1 MQLVKKQ
8 EQTSDV
14 ISHIVEPVEVD
25 TDSGKYSRI
34 GWLLV
39 LLGFGGFVLW
49 ALLAPLD
56 KGVPMS
62 GTVAA
67 QSNRQAVQHLT
78 GGTVQQLLVR
88 EGDHVKEGQVVARMN
103 PVTAKSAVQLTEV
116 QYLTALANVARLAAE
131 RDGVKTIKFPAEIE
145 QRRNEPAIADLIS
158 SQNGLLLSR
167 QNALQSQ
174 VGGVDESIAGLKMQ
188 IQGLQESRDSKKEQ
202 MTLLKEQLDGMRD
215 LAKEGYVARN
225 RLLELERTY
234 AQLSGAVS
242 EDIGN
247 IGRSQRQVLE
257 LTLRKTQATQDYQ
270 KEVRTHMND
279 MQREADAQR
288 ARLTAEQFQ
297 LSNVDVRAPVA
308 GTVVGLAV
316 FTNGG
321 VIPSGFKLMDIVPEG
336 DPLIVE
342 GQLPVNLVD
351 KVHPGLKV
359 ELIFSA
365 FNANKTPHI
374 PGEVVIVGADRQV
387 DQHTNMPYYIVR
399 VKVTPQGHKMMAE
412 HKMDARA
419 GMPVELFV
427 KTGERTMMNYLFRP
441 IIDRMPAAMGGE

>member
-8 EQTSDV
+8 EQASEV
-14 ISHIVEPVEVD
+14 ISHTVEPVDVD
-25 TDSGKYSRI
+25 TDSSRFSRI

-39 LLGFGGFVLW
+39 LLGFGGFLLW
-49 ALLAPLD
+49 AFLAPID

-88 EGDHVKEGQVVARMN
+88 DGDQVKEGQVVARMN

-116 QYLTALANVARLAAE
+116 QYLSALANVARLTAE
-131 RDGVKTIKFPAEIE
+131 RDGAKTIKFPAEIE
-145 QRRNEPAIADLIS
+145 QRRAEPAVADLIS

-174 VGGVDESIAGLKMQ
+174 VSGVDESIAGLKMQ

-202 MTLLKEQLDGMRD
+202 MSLLKEQLDGMRD

-270 KEVRTHMND
+270 KEVRSSMNE
-279 MQREADAQR
+279 MQREADAQH

-336 DPLIVE
+336 DPLVVE
-342 GQLPVNLVD
+342 GQLPVNLID

-365 FNANKTPHI
+365 FNSNKTPHI
-374 PGEVVIVGADRQV
+374 EGEVTLVAADRQV
-387 DQHTNMPYYIVR
+387 DERTGNPYYVVK
-399 VKVTPQGHKMMAE
+399 VKVTPKGHQMMAQ
-412 HKMDARA
+412 HKMDARP

-441 IIDRMPAAMGGE
+441 ILDRMPAAMGGE

>member
-25 TDSGKYSRI
+25 TDSGKFSRI

-49 ALLAPLD
+49 ALFAPID

-67 QSNRQAVQHLT
+67 QSNRQAVQHLV

-88 EGDHVKEGQVVARMN
+88 DGDQVKEGQVVARMN
-103 PVTAKSAVQLTEV
+103 PITAESAVQLTEV
-116 QYLTALANVARLAAE
+116 QYLSALANVARLAAE
-131 RDGVKTIKFPAEIE
+131 RDGAKTIKFPAEIE
-145 QRRNEPAIADLIS
+145 QRRSEPAVADLIS

-174 VGGVDESIAGLKMQ
+174 LSGVDESIAGLKMQ

-257 LTLRKTQATQDYQ
+257 LTLRKSQTTQDYQ

-288 ARLTAEQFQ
+288 ARLTAEKFQ

-336 DPLIVE
+336 DPLVVE

-374 PGEVVIVGADRQV
+374 EGEVVLVAADRQV
-387 DQHTNMPYYIVR
+387 EERTGMPYYVVK
-399 VKVTPQGHKMMAE
+399 VKVTPKGQKMLAE
-412 HKMDARA
+412 HKMDARP

-441 IIDRMPAAMGGE
+441 ILDRMPAAMGGD

>member
-67 QSNRQAVQHLT
+67 QSNRQAVQHLV

-88 EGDHVKEGQVVARMN
+88 DGDQVKEGQVVARMN
-103 PVTAKSAVQLTEV
+103 PITAKSAVDLTEV
-116 QYLTALANVARLAAE
+116 QYLSALANLARLNAE
-131 RDGVKTIKFPAEIE
+131 RDGAKAIKFPAAIE
-145 QRRNEPAIADLIS
+145 QRRGEPAIAEMIS
-158 SQNGLLLSR
+158 TQNGLLLSR

-174 VGGVDESIAGLKMQ
+174 LSGVDESIAGLKMQ

-257 LTLRKTQATQDYQ
+257 LTLRKTQTTQDYQ

-336 DPLIVE
+336 DPLVVE

-374 PGEVVIVGADRQV
+374 EGEVVTVAADRQV
-387 DQHTNMPYYIVR
+387 DERTGMPYYVVK
-399 VKVTPQGHKMMAE
+399 VKVTPKGQKMLAE
-412 HKMDARA
+412 HKMDARP

-427 KTGERTMMNYLFRP
+427 KTGERTMMNYIFRP
-441 IIDRMPAAMGGE
+441 ILDRMPAALGGD

>member
-8 EQTSDV
+8 DQAADV

-25 TDSGKYSRI
+25 TDSSKYSRM

-39 LLGFGGFVLW
+39 LIGFGGFVLW

-67 QSNRQAVQHLT
+67 QSNLQAVQHLV

-88 EGDHVKEGQVVARMN
+88 DGDVVKEGQVVARMN
-103 PVTAKSAVQLTEV
+103 PVTAKSAVELTEV
-116 QYLTALANVARLAAE
+116 QYLSALANVARLSAE
-131 RDGVKTIKFPAEIE
+131 RDGAKTIKFPDEIE
-145 QRRNEPAIADLIS
+145 KRRGEPGVAELIS
-158 SQNGLLLSR
+158 TQSGLLFSR

-174 VGGVDESIAGLKMQ
+174 LSGVDENIAGLKMQ

-202 MTLLKEQLDGMRD
+202 MELLKEQLGGMRD

-225 RLLELERTY
+225 RLLDLERTY

-247 IGRSQRQVLE
+247 IGRSQRQVME
-257 LTLRKTQATQDYQ
+257 LSLRKVQAQQDYQ

-279 MQREADAQR
+279 AQREADAQR
-288 ARLTAEQFQ
+288 ARLNAEQFQ
-297 LSNVDVRAPVA
+297 LSNVDVKAPVA

-321 VIPSGFKLMDIVPEG
+321 VIPSGFKLMDIVPAG
-336 DPLIVE
+336 VPLVVE

-365 FNANKTPHI
+365 FNSNKTPHI
-374 PGEVVIVGADRQV
+374 EGEVVLVAADRQV
-387 DQHTNMPYYIVR
+387 DQHTGMPYYVVK
-399 VKVTPQGHKMMAE
+399 VKVTPKGHQMMAE

-441 IIDRMPAAMGGE
+441 ILDRMPAAMGGE

>member
-8 EQTSDV
+8 EQASDV
-14 ISHIVEPVEVD
+14 ISHTVEPVQVD
-25 TDSGKYSRI
+25 TDSAKYASL

-39 LLGFGGFVLW
+39 LFGFGGFILW

-88 EGDHVKEGQVVARMN
+88 DGDQVKEGQVLARMN
-103 PVTAKSAVQLTEV
+103 PVTAESAVNLTEV
-116 QYLTALANVARLAAE
+116 QYLSALANVARLSAE
-131 RDGVKTIKFPAEIE
+131 RDGVKTITFPEELTKRSGEPQIAELMSM
-145 QRRNEPAIADLIS
+145 QS
-158 SQNGLLLSR
+158 GLLMSR
-167 QNALQSQ
+167 QSALQSQ
-174 VGGVDESIAGLKMQ
+174 LGGLDENIAGLKLQ
-188 IQGLQESRDSKKEQ
+188 IQGLQESRESKKQQVE
-202 MTLLKEQLDGMRD
+202 MLKEQLGGMRD

-225 RLLELERTY
+225 RLFDLERTF
-234 AQLSGAVS
+234 AQLNGQIS

-247 IGRSQRQVLE
+247 IGRSQRQVME
-257 LTLRKTQATQDYQ
+257 LTLRKSQALQDYQ
-270 KEVRTHMND
+270 KEVRTQMNEQ
-279 MQREADAQR
+279 QREADAQR
-288 ARLTAEQFQ
+288 ARLNAQTFE
-297 LSNVDVRAPVA
+297 LSNVEVRAPVA

-321 VIPSGFKLMDIVPEG
+321 VIPSGLKLMDIVPFG
-336 DPLIVE
+336 DPLVAE

-351 KVHPGLKV
+351 KVYPGLKV

-365 FNANKTPHI
+365 FNSNKTPHI
-374 PGEVVIVGADRQV
+374 EGEVVVVAADRQV
-387 DQHTNMPYYIVR
+387 DERTGMPFYVVK
-399 VKVTPQGHKMMAE
+399 VKVTPKGQQMMA
-412 HKMDARA
+412 HYKMDARP

>member
-8 EQTSDV
+8 EQASEV

-25 TDSGKYSRI
+25 TDSGRFSRI

-49 ALLAPLD
+49 AFFAPID

-62 GTVAA
+62 GFVAA
-67 QSNRQAVQHLT
+67 QSNRQAVQHLV

-88 EGDHVKEGQVVARMN
+88 DGDQVKQGQVVARMN
-103 PVTAKSAVQLTEV
+103 PITAESAVKLTEV
-116 QYLTALANVARLAAE
+116 QHLSALANVARLAAE
-131 RDGVKTIKFPAEIE
+131 RDGAKTIKFPAEIE
-145 QRRNEPAIADLIS
+145 ERRGEPAVADLIS
-158 SQNGLLLSR
+158 MQNGLLLSR
-167 QNALQSQ
+167 QSALQSQ
-174 VGGVDESIAGLKMQ
+174 LSGVDENIAGLKMQ

-202 MTLLKEQLDGMRD
+202 MGLLKEQLDGMRD

-257 LTLRKTQATQDYQ
+257 LTLRRTQAMQDYQ
-270 KEVRTHMND
+270 KEVRTQMND
-279 MQREADAQR
+279 MQREADAQN
-288 ARLTAEQFQ
+288 ARLTSEKFQ
-297 LSNVDVRAPVA
+297 LSNVEVKAPVA

-336 DPLIVE
+336 DPLVAE

-351 KVHPGLKV
+351 KVYPGLKV

-374 PGEVVIVGADRQV
+374 EGEVATVAADRQV
-387 DQHTNMPYYIVR
+387 DERTGNAFYVVK
-399 VKVTPQGHKMMAE
+399 VKVTPKGHQMMAQ
-412 HKMDARA
+412 HQMDARP

-441 IIDRMPAAMGGE
+441 ILDRMPAAMGGE

>member
-1 MQLVKKQ
+1 MQLMKKQ
-8 EQTSDV
+8 DQAADV
-14 ISHIVEPVEVD
+14 VSHTVEPVQVD
-25 TDSGKYSRI
+25 TDSAKYARL

-39 LLGFGGFVLW
+39 LFGFGGFILW

-88 EGDHVKEGQVVARMN
+88 DGDQVKEGQVLARMN
-103 PVTAKSAVQLTEV
+103 PVTAESAVNLTEV
-116 QYLTALANVARLAAE
+116 QYLSALANVARLSAE
-131 RDGVKTIKFPAEIE
+131 RDGVKTITFPEELTKRSGEPQIAELMSM
-145 QRRNEPAIADLIS
+145 QS
-158 SQNGLLLSR
+158 GLLMSR
-167 QNALQSQ
+167 QSALQSQ
-174 VGGVDESIAGLKMQ
+174 LGGLDENIAGLKLQ
-188 IQGLQESRDSKKEQ
+188 IQGLQESRESKKQQVE
-202 MTLLKEQLDGMRD
+202 MLKEQLGGMRD

-225 RLLELERTY
+225 RLFDLERTF
-234 AQLSGAVS
+234 AQLNGQIS

-247 IGRSQRQVLE
+247 IGRSQRQVME
-257 LTLRKTQATQDYQ
+257 LTLRKSQALQDYQ
-270 KEVRTHMND
+270 KEVRTQMNEQ
-279 MQREADAQR
+279 QREADAQR
-288 ARLTAEQFQ
+288 ARLNAQTFE
-297 LSNVDVRAPVA
+297 LSNVEVRAPVA

-321 VIPSGFKLMDIVPEG
+321 VIPSGFKLMDIVPFG
-336 DPLIVE
+336 DPLVAE

-351 KVHPGLKV
+351 KVYPGLKV

-365 FNANKTPHI
+365 FNSNKTPHI
-374 PGEVVIVGADRQV
+374 EGEVVVVAADRQV
-387 DQHTNMPYYIVR
+387 DERTGMPFYVVK
-399 VKVTPQGHKMMAE
+399 VKVTPKGQQMMA
-412 HKMDARA
+412 HYKMDARP

>member
-8 EQTSDV
+8 EQASEV
-14 ISHIVEPVEVD
+14 ISHVVEPVDVD
-25 TDSGKYSRI
+25 TDSGKFSRI

-49 ALLAPLD
+49 AFLAPLD

-88 EGDHVKEGQVVARMN
+88 DGAQVKEGQVVARMN
-103 PVTAKSAVQLTEV
+103 PITAKSAVQLTEV
-116 QYLTALANVARLAAE
+116 QYLSALANVARLAAE
-131 RDGVKTIKFPAEIE
+131 RDGAKTIKFPAEIE
-145 QRRNEPAIADLIS
+145 QRRNEPAVADLIS

-174 VGGVDESIAGLKMQ
+174 MSGVDESIAGLKMQ

-257 LTLRKTQATQDYQ
+257 LTLRRTQATQDYQ

-336 DPLIVE
+336 DPLVVE

-351 KVHPGLKV
+351 KVYPGLKV

-374 PGEVVIVGADRQV
+374 EGEVTTVAADRQV
-387 DQHTNMPYYIVR
+387 DERTGNPYYVVK
-399 VKVTPQGHKMMAE
+399 VKVTPRGHQMMAE
-412 HKMDARA
+412 HKMDARP

-441 IIDRMPAAMGGE
+441 ILDRMPAAMGGD

>member
-8 EQTSDV
+8 DQAADV
-14 ISHIVEPVEVD
+14 VSHVVEPVEVE
-25 TDSGKYSRI
+25 TDSSKYSRI

-39 LLGFGGFVLW
+39 LFGFGGFVLW
-49 ALLAPLD
+49 AALAPID

-67 QSNRQAVQHLT
+67 QSNLQAVQHLI

-88 EGDHVKEGQVVARMN
+88 DGDVVKKDQVLARMN
-103 PVTAKSAVQLTEV
+103 SVTAQSAVQLTEV
-116 QYLTALANVARLAAE
+116 QYLSALANVARLAAE
-131 RDGVKTIKFPAEIE
+131 RDGAKKINFPAAIQE
-145 QRRNEPAIADLIS
+145 RSNEPGVSDLIS
-158 SQNGLLLSR
+158 TQNGLLFSR
-167 QNALQSQ
+167 QSALQSQ
-174 VGGVDESIAGLKMQ
+174 LSSVDENIAGLKLQ
-188 IQGLQESRDSKKEQ
+188 IQGLLESRDSKKEQ
-202 MTLLKEQLDGMRD
+202 IELLKEQLGGMRD
-215 LAKEGYVARN
+215 LAKDGYVARN
-225 RLLELERTY
+225 RLLDMERTN

-257 LTLRKTQATQDYQ
+257 LNLRKVQAQQDYQ
-270 KEVRTHMND
+270 KEVRTHLND
-279 MQREADAQR
+279 AQREADAQY
-288 ARLTAEQFQ
+288 ARLTAENFQ
-297 LSNVDVRAPVA
+297 LTNVDVKAPVA
-308 GTVVGLAV
+308 GTVVNLAV

-336 DPLIVE
+336 VPLVVE

-351 KVHPGLKV
+351 KVHSGLKV

-365 FNANKTPHI
+365 FNSNKTPHI
-374 PGEVVIVGADRQV
+374 EGEVVLVAADRLV
-387 DQHTNMPYYIVR
+387 DQHTGVPYYVVK
-399 VKVTPQGHKMMAE
+399 VKVTPKGHKTMAE

-441 IIDRMPAAMGGE
+441 IFDRMPAAMGGE

>member
-8 EQTSDV
+8 EQASEV
-14 ISHIVEPVEVD
+14 ISHIVEPVDVD

-49 ALLAPLD
+49 ALFAPLD

-62 GTVAA
+62 GFVAA
-67 QSNRQAVQHLT
+67 QSNRQAVQHLV

-88 EGDHVKEGQVVARMN
+88 DGDQVKEGQVVARMN
-103 PVTAKSAVQLTEV
+103 PITAESAVQLTEV
-116 QYLTALANVARLAAE
+116 QYLSALSNVARLAAE
-131 RDGVKTIKFPAEIE
+131 RDGAKAIKFPDEIE
-145 QRRNEPAIADLIS
+145 QRRSEPAVADLIS
-158 SQNGLLLSR
+158 MQNGLLLSR

-174 VGGVDESIAGLKMQ
+174 LSGVDENIAGLKMQ

-202 MTLLKEQLDGMRD
+202 MGLLKEQLDGMRD

-257 LTLRKTQATQDYQ
+257 LTLRRTQAMQDYQ
-270 KEVRTHMND
+270 KEVRTQMSE
-279 MQREADAQR
+279 MTREADAQR
-288 ARLTAEQFQ
+288 ARLTAERFQ
-297 LSNVDVRAPVA
+297 LSNVEVKAPVA

-336 DPLIVE
+336 DPLVAE

-351 KVHPGLKV
+351 KVYPGLKV

-365 FNANKTPHI
+365 FNSNKTPHI
-374 PGEVVIVGADRQV
+374 EGEVVTVAADRQV
-387 DQHTNMPYYIVR
+387 EERTGAAFYVVK
-399 VKVTPQGHKMMAE
+399 VKVTPKGQQMMAQY
-412 HKMDARA
+412 KMDARP

-441 IIDRMPAAMGGE
+441 ILDRMPAALGGE